1 MLEKYTYTPV
11 KVYTTIN
18 PLQAKWAQVRLKM
31 AGVISE
37 TTDNSSLFP
46 LVPGV
51 GSIDVLVDITNVP
64 AARVILG
71 KNFVASTHKTALRN
85 CPFKYASNV
94 NTFNRKALR
103 R

>member
-37 TTDNSSLFP
+37 KAHT
-46 LVPGV
+46 
-51 GSIDVLVDITNVP
+51 
-64 AARVILG
+64 
-71 KNFVASTHKTALRN
+71 K
-85 CPFKYASNV
+85 
-94 NTFNRKALR
+94 RKHSAGYF
-103 R
+103 